1 MTLIK
6 SISGIRGTIGGMP
19 GDNLTPPDVVKF
31 TSAYARLIQLQNPQ
45 KQCAVVI
52 ARDSRI
58 SGHMVY
64 QLVSGTLMACG
75 IHVLDLGQATTPTTE
90 LEVVHQQA
98 QGGIILTASHN
109 PKQWNA
115 LKLLNDKGEFISAA
129 WGEHLLQ
136 IAETLDFN
144 YANVDQL
151 GTYLKVEGA
160 LERHIQAI
168 LQLPYVNAKAIQR
181 ANFNIVVDPI
191 NSIGALAVPQLL
203 LALGLQAPTCIHN
216 TMHGDFAHNPEPLPE
231 HLKDLCQ
238 AVTVQKAS
246 LGISVDPDVDRL
258 ALVCEDGTLFG
269 EEYTLVAVAQYMLKC
284 IPGTPTVSN
293 LSSSRALSDITR
305 KAGAVYEASAVG
317 EVHVVSTMKR
327 IGARIGGEGNGG
339 IIVADLHYG
348 RDALAG
354 IALFLSWLAEQNIP
368 LSACKAQLPRYVMSK
383 HKVELDSSIALDHI
397 LNRLAT
403 QFSDA
408 KLNTQ
413 DGLKI
418 DFDDAWVHLRKSNT
432 EPIIRI
438 YTESATAEQ
447 SETLA
452 KQFAQ
457 HILNLTH

>member
-1 MTLIK
+1 
-6 SISGIRGTIGGMP
+6 
-19 GDNLTPPDVVKF
+19 
-31 TSAYARLIQLQNPQ
+31 
-45 KQCAVVI
+45 
-52 ARDSRI
+52 
-58 SGHMVY
+58 
-64 QLVSGTLMACG
+64 
-75 IHVLDLGQATTPTTE
+75 
-90 LEVVHQQA
+90 
-98 QGGIILTASHN
+98 
-109 PKQWNA
+109 
-115 LKLLNDKGEFISAA
+115 
-129 WGEHLLQ
+129 
-136 IAETLDFN
+136 
-144 YANVDQL
+144 
-151 GTYLKVEGA
+151 
-160 LERHIQAI
+160 
-168 LQLPYVNAKAIQR
+168 
-181 ANFNIVVDPI
+181 
-191 NSIGALAVPQLL
+191 
-203 LALGLQAPTCIHN
+203 
-216 TMHGDFAHNPEPLPE
+216 
-231 HLKDLCQ
+231 
-238 AVTVQKAS
+238 
-246 LGISVDPDVDRL
+246 
-258 ALVCEDGTLFG
+258 
-269 EEYTLVAVAQYMLKC
+269 
-284 IPGTPTVSN
+284 
-293 LSSSRALSDITR
+293 LSDITR

-383 HKVELDSSIALDHI
+383 HKVELDSSIALDNI

-457 HILNLTH
+457 HILNLSH